1 MHFALHPYWAF
12 RSSPGGFPRGSVVKK
27 IHLPIQETQ
36 VQSLGWEDSPEKEM
50 ATQSRILAWEI
61 TWTEETGGLQSTKRV
76 GAKSKMQL
84 LGVAKEKTQLSD

>member
-1 MHFALHPYWAF
+1 
-12 RSSPGGFPRGSVVKK
+12 
-27 IHLPIQETQ
+27 
-36 VQSLGWEDSPEKEM
+36 M